1 MKGRK
6 SIVAFW
12 VLVYILVAGL
22 GVYALDT
29 VSGVP
34 GPGPGHGHYR
44 GGFLKV
50 LTQLDFTD
58 VQKQE
63 IAGILKQHRD
73 GARELRRNL
82 IKSRTALMKAVTAP
96 NFDENAVRTA
106 VRQVAVCGEELAVL
120 RARTFSE
127 INSRLT
133 PEQQET
139 VRKIRADLASRMHK
153 RIERKTGLIDRW
165 IDENAPQ

>member
-22 GVYALDT
+22 GVYAFDT
-29 VSGVP
+29 VSGLP
-34 GPGPGHGHYR
+34 GRGHGQHG

-50 LTQLDFTD
+50 LTQLDLTD
-58 VQKQE
+58 SQKQE

-73 GARELRRNL
+73 GAQEVRNNL
-82 IKSRTALMKAVTAP
+82 FKARKALMEAITAP
-96 NFDENAVRTA
+96 NFDETTVRTA
-106 VRQVAVCGEELAVL
+106 VRQVAVYGEEMAVL
-120 RARTFSE
+120 RARMFQE

-139 VRKIRADLASRMHK
+139 VQKLRADLASRMQK
-153 RIERKTGLIDRW
+153 RIARKTGLLDQW
-165 IDENAPQ
+165 ILENTGQ